1 MNGLGLRAERCA
13 QRWAAGEDPAW
24 QRLHGDVLPPRIA
37 APTYPF
43 AAERCWIVE
52 ANGVAPAVVES
63 ATVERLHP
71 LVSYNSSTLRE
82 VSFDSWIS
90 TALLTEFQLALHGA
104 RVLPAAAILE
114 LACACASLAG
124 DRRIRGVRD
133 VVWAQPLQVPS
144 DVQLV
149 RTYVKHIGDS
159 IEYVVTS
166 LDDGSRRTVHSE
178 GRLLLGTRHAVAADA
193 PVSIAA
199 LAAQGTHA
207 DATTHYQRLEARGIA
222 CGTAFRSV
230 QEIWCGGTGA
240 LARLALTQAPESR
253 AERFVLHPA
262 LIDGA
267 FQTAL
272 ALLDGAQARTPYVPL
287 ALEELN
293 IVRRVARTCY
303 AHAQFAGAGR
313 GHDDVR
319 VFDIRLLNE
328 RGELLVAFNGLALK
342 ALQYVDSVNPLAQ
355 AG

>member
-1 MNGLGLRAERCA
+1 V
-13 QRWAAGEDPAW
+13 P
-24 QRLHGDVLPPRIA
+24 PPRIA

-43 AAERCWIVE
+43 AQERCWIVDE
-52 ANGVAPAVVES
+52 AGSAPAAAES

-71 LVSYNSSTLRE
+71 LVSYNSSTLRDI
-82 VSFDSWIS
+82 SFDSWIS
-90 TALLTEFQLALHGA
+90 SALLAEFQLSLQGV

-133 VVWAQPLQVPS
+133 IVWSQPLRVQS

-149 RTYVKHIGDS
+149 RTYVKDIGDS

-166 LDDGSRRTVHSE
+166 LDDGSHKTVHSE
-178 GRLLLGTRHAVAADA
+178 GRLLLGSRHAASIDA
-193 PVSIAA
+193 PHSIAS
-199 LAAQGTHA
+199 LKAQGVPL
-207 DATTHYQRLEARGIA
+207 DAATHYQRLESRGIA

-230 QEIWCGGTGA
+230 QELWCGGGGA
-240 LARLALTQAPESR
+240 LARLALAQAPESR

-267 FQTAL
+267 FQAAL
-272 ALLDGAQARTPYVPL
+272 ALLDGVQVRTAYVPF
-287 ALEELN
+287 ALEELS
-293 IVRRVARTCY
+293 IVRRVARACY
-303 AHAQFAGAGR
+303 AHAQAVPASR

-319 VFDIRLLNE
+319 SFDIYLLNE
-328 RGELLVAFNGLALK
+328 QGDVLVTFKGLALK
-342 ALQYVDSVNPLAQ
+342 ALQHVDSINPLAQ